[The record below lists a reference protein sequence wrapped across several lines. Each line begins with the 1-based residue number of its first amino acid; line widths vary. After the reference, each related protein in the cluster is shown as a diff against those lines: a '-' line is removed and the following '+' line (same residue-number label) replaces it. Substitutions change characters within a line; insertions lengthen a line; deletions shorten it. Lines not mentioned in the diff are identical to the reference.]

1 MYLLVIGIILFT
13 YILQTTISYLNA
25 RQKGLEI
32 PENVKDIYD
41 EKRYKEWLA
50 YSKANTRFGLVSRT
64 ISVSVLLILL
74 SFDAALLQLM
84 ADVAFLTD
92 NGWLQTLIFL
102 GVYQGLSFVISSIL
116 SYYQTFKIEEDFGF
130 NKTTKKT
137 FISDKIKQLLL
148 TIILGGGL
156 VTGLYFLFEGFKDEL
171 LLFVVSLWV
180 SIMVILALISYLNT
194 AVFVKIFNKI
204 EPLEDGELKS
214 KIEALADEIG
224 FKVKAI
230 SKMDASRRSTKLNA
244 FFSGFGKQKEIVLFD
259 TLLEK
264 MTDEEILSVL
274 AHEFAHGKHKDVQR
288 MFIEQALQ
296 IALFS
301 ALVFLVLTTESL
313 YTAFGFD
320 SIFFGFGLILFTI
333 LTSPLDLVL
342 SPITMALSRKAE
354 YKADAY
360 SVSLL
365 GKESMISA
373 LKRLA
378 KESLSDLNP
387 HPFVVFMYYSHPPMS
402 LRIAAIDSL

>member
-13 YILQTTISYLNA
+13 YILQTTLSYLNA

-50 YSKANTRFGLVSRT
+50 YSKANTRFGLISRT

-102 GVYQGLSFVISSIL
+102 GIYQGLSFLISSIL

-156 VTGLYFLFEGFKDEL
+156 VTGLYFLFDGFKDEL

>member
-1 MYLLVIGIILFT
+1 MYLVVIGIILFT
-13 YILQTTISYLNA
+13 YALQTTLSVLNA
-25 RQKGLEI
+25 RQKSLEI

-41 EKRYKEWLA
+41 KKRYQEWLD
-50 YSKANTRFGLVSRT
+50 YEKANARFGLISRT
-64 ISVSVLLILL
+64 ISVGVLLIIL
-74 SFDAALLQLM
+74 SFNGAILQWM
-84 ADVAFLTD
+84 AGVAESTT
-92 NGWLQTLIFL
+92 NAWLQTLIFL
-102 GVYQGLSFVISSIL
+102 GLYQGLSFVISSIL
-116 SYYQTFKIEEDFGF
+116 SYYRTFKIEEDFGF

-156 VTGLYFLFEGFKDEL
+156 VSGLYFIFDAFKDNL
-171 LLFVVSLWV
+171 LLFVVIVWA
-180 SIMVILALISYLNT
+180 SIMILIALISYLNT

-204 EPLEDGELKS
+204 EPLEEGELKT
-214 KIEALADEIG
+214 KIEDLADQIG

-288 MFIEQALQ
+288 MFVEQALQ
-296 IALFS
+296 MALFS
-301 ALVFLVLTTESL
+301 ALVFLVLTTDSL
-313 YTAFGFD
+313 YTAFGFN
-320 SIFFGFGLILFTI
+320 SVFFGFGLILFTV
-333 LTSPLDLVL
+333 LTSPLDLIL

-360 SVSLL
+360 SVSIL
-365 GKESMISA
+365 GKDSMVSA

-387 HPFVVFMYYSHPPMS
+387 HPFVVLMYYSHPPMS
-402 LRIAAIDSL
+402 LRIAAIESL

>member
-13 YILQTTISYLNA
+13 YILQTTLSYLNA

-50 YSKANTRFGLVSRT
+50 YSKANTRFGLISRT

-102 GVYQGLSFVISSIL
+102 GIYQGLSFLISSIL

-156 VTGLYFLFEGFKDEL
+156 VTGLYFLFDGFKDEL

-214 KIEALADEIG
+214 KIEALADKIG

>member
-1 MYLLVIGIILFT
+1 MYLVVIGIILFT
-13 YILQTTISYLNA
+13 YALQTTLSVLNA
-25 RQKGLEI
+25 RQKSLEI

-41 EKRYKEWLA
+41 KKRYQEWLD
-50 YSKANTRFGLVSRT
+50 YEKAKARFGLISRT
-64 ISVSVLLILL
+64 ISVGVLLIIL
-74 SFDAALLQLM
+74 SFNGAILQWM
-84 ADVAFLTD
+84 VGVAESTT
-92 NGWLQTLIFL
+92 NAWLQTIIFL
-102 GVYQGLSFVISSIL
+102 GLYQGLSFVISSIL
-116 SYYQTFKIEEDFGF
+116 SYYRTFKIEEDFGF

-156 VTGLYFLFEGFKDEL
+156 VSGLYFIFDTFKDNL
-171 LLFVVSLWV
+171 LLFVVIVWA
-180 SIMVILALISYLNT
+180 SIMILIALILYLNT

-204 EPLEDGELKS
+204 EPLEDGELKT
-214 KIEALADEIG
+214 KIEDLADQIG

-288 MFIEQALQ
+288 LFIEQALQ
-296 IALFS
+296 MALFS

-320 SIFFGFGLILFTI
+320 AVFFGFGLILFI
-333 LTSPLDLVL
+333 VLTSPLDLIL
-342 SPITMALSRKAE
+342 SPISMALSRKAE

-360 SVSLL
+360 SVSIL
-365 GKESMISA
+365 GKDSMVSA

-387 HPFVVFMYYSHPPMS
+387 HPFVVLMNYSHPPMS
-402 LRIAAIDSL
+402 LRIAAIESL

>member
-1 MYLLVIGIILFT
+1 MYLVVMSIIVLTYVI
-13 YILQTTISYLNA
+13 QTTLSYLNA
-25 RQKGLEI
+25 KQKGLDI
-32 PENVKDIYD
+32 PDNVKDIYD
-41 EKRYKEWLA
+41 EKRYKEWLD
-50 YSKANTRFGLVSRT
+50 YEKANTRFGLISRT
-64 ISVSVLLILL
+64 ISVATILVIL
-74 SFDAALLQLM
+74 SFNGALLQLM
-84 ADVAFLTD
+84 ADVAFLSD
-92 NGWLQTLIFL
+92 NAWLQTLIFL
-102 GVYQGLSFVISSIL
+102 GIYQGISFVLSAIL
-116 SYYQTFKIEEDFGF
+116 SYYRTFKIEEDFGF

-137 FISDKIKQLLL
+137 FVSDKIKQLLL

-156 VTGLYFLFEGFKDEL
+156 VSGLYFVFEGFKDNL
-171 LLFVVSLWV
+171 IVFVAIVWA
-180 SIMVILALISYLNT
+180 SIMILIALISYLNT

-204 EPLEDGELKS
+204 EPLEEGELKS
-214 KIEALADEIG
+214 KIEDLADQIG

-230 SKMDASRRSTKLNA
+230 SKMDASKRSTKLNA

-288 MFIEQALQ
+288 MFVEQALQ
-296 IALFS
+296 MALFS
-301 ALVFLVLTTESL
+301 ALVFVVLTTESL

-320 SIFFGFGLILFTI
+320 SVFFGFGIILFAVLI
-333 LTSPLDLVL
+333 SPVDYIL

-365 GKESMISA
+365 GKDSMISA

-402 LRIAAIDSL
+402 LRIAAIESL

>member
-1 MYLLVIGIILFT
+1 MYLVVIGIILFT
-13 YILQTTISYLNA
+13 YALQTTLSVLNA
-25 RQKGLEI
+25 RQKSLEI

-41 EKRYKEWLA
+41 KKRYQEWLD
-50 YSKANTRFGLVSRT
+50 YEKAKARFGLISRT
-64 ISVSVLLILL
+64 ISVGVLLIIL
-74 SFDAALLQLM
+74 SFNGAILQWM
-84 ADVAFLTD
+84 VGVAESTT
-92 NGWLQTLIFL
+92 NAWLQTIIFL
-102 GVYQGLSFVISSIL
+102 GLYQGLSFVISSIL
-116 SYYQTFKIEEDFGF
+116 SYYRTFKIEEDFGF

-156 VTGLYFLFEGFKDEL
+156 VSGLYFIFDTFKDNL
-171 LLFVVSLWV
+171 LLFVVIVWA
-180 SIMVILALISYLNT
+180 SIMILIALILYLNT

-204 EPLEDGELKS
+204 EPLEDGELKT
-214 KIEALADEIG
+214 KIEDLADQIG

-288 MFIEQALQ
+288 VFIEQALQ
-296 IALFS
+296 MALFS

-320 SIFFGFGLILFTI
+320 AVFFGFGLILFTV
-333 LTSPLDLVL
+333 LTSPLDLIL
-342 SPITMALSRKAE
+342 SPISMALSRKAE

-360 SVSLL
+360 SVSIL
-365 GKESMISA
+365 GKDSMVSA

-387 HPFVVFMYYSHPPMS
+387 HPFVVLMNYSHPPMS
-402 LRIAAIDSL
+402 LRIAAIESL

>member
-1 MYLLVIGIILFT
+1 
-13 YILQTTISYLNA
+13 LNA

>member
-1 MYLLVIGIILFT
+1 MYLVVIGIILFT
-13 YILQTTISYLNA
+13 YALQTTLSVLNA
-25 RQKGLEI
+25 RQKSLEI

-41 EKRYKEWLA
+41 KKRYQEWLD
-50 YSKANTRFGLVSRT
+50 YEKAKARFGLISRT
-64 ISVSVLLILL
+64 ISVGVLLIIL
-74 SFDAALLQLM
+74 SFNGAILQWM
-84 ADVAFLTD
+84 VGVAESTT
-92 NGWLQTLIFL
+92 NAWLQTLIFL
-102 GVYQGLSFVISSIL
+102 GLYQGLSFVISSIL
-116 SYYQTFKIEEDFGF
+116 SYYRTFKIEEDFGF

-156 VTGLYFLFEGFKDEL
+156 VSGLYFIFDTFKDNL
-171 LLFVVSLWV
+171 LLFVVIVWA
-180 SIMVILALISYLNT
+180 SIMILIALILYLNT

-204 EPLEDGELKS
+204 EPLEDGELKT
-214 KIEALADEIG
+214 KIEDLADQIG

-288 MFIEQALQ
+288 VFIEQALQ
-296 IALFS
+296 MALFS

-320 SIFFGFGLILFTI
+320 AVFFGFGLILFTV
-333 LTSPLDLVL
+333 LTSPLDLIL
-342 SPITMALSRKAE
+342 SPISMALSRKAE

-360 SVSLL
+360 SVSIL
-365 GKESMISA
+365 GKDSMVSA

-387 HPFVVFMYYSHPPMS
+387 HPFVVLMNYSHPPMS
-402 LRIAAIDSL
+402 LRIAAIESL

>member
-1 MYLLVIGIILFT
+1 MYLVVIGIILFT
-13 YILQTTISYLNA
+13 YALQTTLSVLNA
-25 RQKGLEI
+25 RQKSLEI

-41 EKRYKEWLA
+41 KKRYQEWLD
-50 YSKANTRFGLVSRT
+50 YEKAKARFGLISRT
-64 ISVSVLLILL
+64 ISVGVLLIIL
-74 SFDAALLQLM
+74 SFNGAILQWM
-84 ADVAFLTD
+84 VGVAESTT
-92 NGWLQTLIFL
+92 NAWLQTLIFL
-102 GVYQGLSFVISSIL
+102 GLYQGLSFVISSIL
-116 SYYQTFKIEEDFGF
+116 SYYRTFKIEEDFGF

-156 VTGLYFLFEGFKDEL
+156 VSGLYFIFDTFKDNL
-171 LLFVVSLWV
+171 LLFVVIVWA
-180 SIMVILALISYLNT
+180 SIMILIALILYLNT

-204 EPLEDGELKS
+204 EPLEDGELKT
-214 KIEALADEIG
+214 KIEDLADQIG

-288 MFIEQALQ
+288 VFIEQALQ
-296 IALFS
+296 MALFS

-313 YTAFGFD
+313 YTAFSFD
-320 SIFFGFGLILFTI
+320 AVFFGFGLILFTV
-333 LTSPLDLVL
+333 LTSPLDLIL
-342 SPITMALSRKAE
+342 SPISMALSRKAE

-360 SVSLL
+360 SVSIL
-365 GKESMISA
+365 GKDSMVSA

-387 HPFVVFMYYSHPPMS
+387 HPFVVLMNYSHPPMS
-402 LRIAAIDSL
+402 LRIAAIESL